1 MGLLHGSSLYSPA
14 APAGNVTGCTAEDVG
29 KNLHRR
35 SDVYGKHTP
44 GNYGCGCAAPGT
56 ERNKHC
62 KNSSN
67 MPLLKEMKG
76 AQTTLGNSKSITHP
90 GCRPVLGSACELFMS
105 NVF

>member
-44 GNYGCGCAAPGT
+44 GNYGCGCATPGT

-62 KNSSN
+62 KNNNSINGKPFLSLN
-67 MPLLKEMKG
+67 LRISFIPGMLMLKIQRLRNAENKIV
-76 AQTTLGNSKSITHP
+76 A
-90 GCRPVLGSACELFMS
+90 
-105 NVF
+105 

>member
-44 GNYGCGCAAPGT
+44 GNYGCGCATPGT

-62 KNSSN
+62 KNNSN

-76 AQTTLGNSKSITHP
+76 AQATLGMVTPRQSHIQDANLCAFYVKCFWIN
-90 GCRPVLGSACELFMS
+90 G
-105 NVF
+105 

>member
-29 KNLHRR
+29 KNLHLR

-44 GNYGCGCAAPGT
+44 GNYGCGCATPGM

-62 KNSSN
+62 KN
-67 MPLLKEMKG
+67 MCLQQYAA
-76 AQTTLGNSKSITHP
+76 AQRNE
-90 GCRPVLGSACELFMS
+90 GST
-105 NVF
+105 NNTG